1 MSQKKVNEIE
11 KLLQSDLRNLK
22 DISYTELQPLLKQ
35 LYKRSGRLENE
46 ELWTLDEENI
56 QTELIRIRQQEE
68 GFKPCFNDAAEK
80 TECDE
85 LNCYW
90 RGMCVKDTAGVM
102 SVLLKIL
109 EVDDSFFYLED
120 YDLFF
125 RDFDEKI
132 TVELSNLEIGT
143 LLKKMIK
150 TIVDR
155 FLVPINIDTLLNRL
169 NNKIT
174 IPPKVVDIDT
184 FYQWYKSLG
193 NDKKRKIA
201 GAIGLNYNETLEK
214 NSKRILPYLKT
225 KITFNKFREPIMT
238 KNNYLKIKKANF
250 QIPES
255 LVLFTGL
262 DCTELDNYYL
272 QYNNEIDL
280 DGLEFVI
287 ENKHNIKIKGVLVKV
302 SDDVIIDKGLEA
314 NSYYLTI
321 KRQDIPDK
329 KSIKDDYNFTI
340 RIVDEVR
347 DINIKIEEPETTEA
361 VLCIDFGTSNT
372 TAGSK
377 FLTTENERLNE
388 LRKNEFNYV
397 KFKKELEWVYSI
409 PTILLVQDL
418 TNTVEKFL
426 IGYEAEKEIIKHE
439 FNPNGTILKGIK
451 KYLGNMEANETIYDM
466 NRKREEIKKAE
477 IVKFFIEYVIQTAE
491 NQFKCKFKNLHFS
504 TPIAHKD
511 EYLASLCK
519 IFAQYNIRT
528 GNESLD
534 EGIAVLYDII
544 SKEKK
549 IYKNSTSAKVL
560 VIDCGGGTTDLASCN
575 FKITED
581 ITDNIEIVIERE
593 ECEPDFGGNKITER
607 ILQYMQIILANSLDE
622 NIKTNINQLIPNEAR
637 ILDEYENGI
646 ELNNI
651 YGNLEEV
658 CESAEEII
666 PMKFEVYKNDFDDY
680 KLVKKNYYLLWNLA
694 EQIKIAFFSTNE
706 VTSENLPLQI
716 NNNRIQLYKIIN
728 KSPLRLEQDDFK
740 VPSFTIRDI
749 EALIYADIYSV
760 LQKLLKDISQE
771 ELLSYDYLR
780 LSGQS
785 SRIGLFRNV
794 LKEFIPGRK
803 IKFNNNN
810 QNEDLFEKLKLNC
823 LRGAISYNNEFNS
836 GFVEVSIKYKST
848 PKLKMPIYIKGRK
861 GMQLLFKEGIDQT
874 ECADYIDV
882 GEKATII
889 EFKIGEKEKS
899 FNIKESRINR
909 FKKLSTLEERLNYYN
924 PKKFDFDQIKLNAC
938 RVIVFVDDRQLK
950 IGAVKRENNEYL
962 LSEFKSYELNN

>member
-1 MSQKKVNEIE
+1 MSQKKINEIE

-22 DISYTELQPLLKQ
+22 DISYTELHPLLKQ

-46 ELWTLDEENI
+46 ELWTLDEDNI
-56 QTELIRIRQQEE
+56 HTELIRIRQQEE
-68 GFKPCFNDAAEK
+68 GFKPCFNDPAEK
-80 TECDE
+80 NECDE

-102 SVLLKIL
+102 SVLLKIW
-109 EVDDSFFYLED
+109 EFDDIYFYLED
-120 YDLFF
+120 YYLFL

-132 TVELSNLEIGT
+132 TVELSNLVIGT

-150 TIVDR
+150 TIVIR
-155 FLVPINIDTLLNRL
+155 FLEPINIDTILLKL

-174 IPPKVVDIDT
+174 IPTKVVDIDT

-214 NSKRILPYLKT
+214 NTKRILPYLKT

-287 ENKHNIKIKGVLVKV
+287 ENEHNIKIKGVLVKV

-347 DINIKIEEPETTEA
+347 DINIKIEKPETTEA

-377 FLTTENERLNE
+377 FVTTESERLNE

-397 KFKKELEWVYSI
+397 KFKKGADWVYSI

-418 TNTVEKFL
+418 TSPTEKYL
-426 IGYEAEKEIIKHE
+426 IGYEAEKEIIKHD
-439 FNPNGTILKGIK
+439 FNPNGTILKGVK
-451 KYLGNMEANETIYDM
+451 KYLGSIEASETIYDM

-477 IVKFFIEYVIQTAE
+477 IVKYFLEYVIQAAE

-511 EYLASLCK
+511 EYLDSLCI
-519 IFAQYNIRT
+519 IFEKYNIRK

-544 SKEKK
+544 SIEKK
-549 IYKNSTSAKVL
+549 VYTNSTSAKVL
-560 VIDCGGGTTDLASCN
+560 VIDCGGGTTDLASCH

-607 ILQYMQIILANSLDE
+607 ILQYMQIILANSIDE
-622 NIKTNINQLIPNEAR
+622 NIKTSINELIPNEAR

-646 ELNNI
+646 QLSNF
-651 YGNLEEV
+651 YSNLEQV

-666 PMKFEVYKNDFDDY
+666 PIKFEEYKNDFDDY

-785 SRIGLFRNV
+785 SRIGLFRNG
-794 LKEFIPGRK
+794 LKEFIPGWK

-861 GMQLLFKEGIDQT
+861 GMQLLFEEGIDQT
-874 ECADYIDV
+874 ECAGYIDV

-889 EFKIGEKEKS
+889 EFKIGEKERS
-899 FNIKESRINR
+899 FNIKESRNIR
-909 FKKLSTLEERLNYYN
+909 FKKLSTLEERLNYHN

-950 IGAVKRENNEYL
+950 IGAVKRDNNEYL
-962 LSEFKSYELNN
+962 LSEIKSYELNN